1 MSDANELA
9 IDVHGHYGTYFR
21 DNGDALA
28 DTFMS
33 ASAGDVARRAGACG
47 IGITIVSPLL
57 GLLPRGRSD
66 AAHGNEVAFREVP
79 AVPGLL
85 QYAIINPLQ
94 RETFAQARAMLKE
107 PWCVGLKIH
116 PEEHGY
122 RISDHGRAL
131 FEFLEE
137 VGAPAMTH
145 SGCPGSLPADFV
157 PFANEHPRARLL
169 LAHLGNAPSE
179 GNRRPVDLQVR
190 AVQAAKHGNLW
201 VDTSSSRS
209 VLPNLIEWAV
219 NEIGAER
226 LMFGTDTPLYHAGM
240 QKARIERADLSSKQR
255 KLILQENAVRF
266 FGLADDLIQGKR
278 WREAVPGPRFGEQ
291 ARGA

>member
-1 MSDANELA
+1 MSNEKYVA

-28 DTFMS
+28 DSFMS
-33 ASAGDVARRAGACG
+33 ASAGEVARRATACG
-47 IGITIVSPLL
+47 IGVTIVSPLL

-66 AAHGNEVAFREVP
+66 ATKGNEDAFREVP
-79 AVPGLL
+79 DVPGLL
-85 QYAIINPLQ
+85 QYAIINPLEPQ
-94 RETFAQARAMLKE
+94 TFVQARVMLKE

-122 RISDHGRAL
+122 RISDHGRVL

-190 AVQAAKHGNLW
+190 AIQAAKHGNLW

-209 VLPNLIEWAV
+209 VLPKLVEWAV
-219 NEIGAER
+219 KEIGAER
-226 LMFGTDTPLYHAGM
+226 LLFGTDTPLYHAGM
-240 QKARIERADLSSKQR
+240 QKARIERADLSDQQR
-255 KLILQENAVRF
+255 RLILRENAVRF
-266 FGLADDLIQGKR
+266 FGLSEDPVPGKSQ
-278 WREAVPGPRFGEQ
+278 REASPPGCK
-291 ARGA
+291 